1 MDYLKHFFSTSGMLP
16 HGFCLQWNCQ
26 LIGLHLVSDSLIT
39 LSYLSIPV
47 TLIYIARK
55 RKDLPFDWMF
65 WCFGTFIVACGLTHA
80 LEVMTLWYPAYWI
93 LGTTKGVTAIVS
105 VATAILMV
113 RLVPVALAIPSSADL
128 IVAKEAAESANKA
141 KSEFLANMS
150 HEIRTPMN
158 GIIGMT
164 DLALDTELTVE
175 QREYLQMAKVSANS
189 LLSLLNN
196 ILDLSKIEARKL
208 DVELIDFS
216 LRELLKETIE
226 GDGGTVSAERP
237 FTHHR
242 NTDGCPTHPAR
253 RPHAPASGANQS
265 GEQRH
270 QVHPGRIGSRPRR
283 PSGSRAR
290 QRLKD
295 SLPRNRHR
303 RGHPPTETA
312 THFRSL
318 HPGRQLHVAKIRRH
332 RPGPGHL
339 LPPGGNH
346 GWPHLGRKHRRPRH
360 HISFH
365 RSRHPRIAIRSS
377 GASQHP
383 RPRRNRHRIIPA
395 LYQAPCHLVR

>member
-1 MDYLKHFFSTSGMLP
+1 
-16 HGFCLQWNCQ
+16 
-26 LIGLHLVSDSLIT
+26 
-39 LSYLSIPV
+39 
-47 TLIYIARK
+47 
-55 RKDLPFDWMF
+55 MF

-216 LRELLKETIE
+216 LRDLLKETIE
-226 GDGGTVSAERP
+226 AMVVLSQQKGLSLTTEILTDVPHTLRGDPTRLRQVLINLVSNAIKFTPAGSVAVRVAPAAAEHGSGSKIHFRVTDTGVGIPQQKLQSIFEAFTQADSSMSRKYGGTGLGLAISSRLVEIM
-237 FTHHR
+237 
-242 NTDGCPTHPAR
+242 G
-253 RPHAPASGANQS
+253 
-265 GEQRH
+265 
-270 QVHPGRIGSRPRR
+270 GRIWVESTEGRGTTFHFTVAAIHEL
-283 PSGSRAR
+283 PSAARA
-290 QRLKD
+290 LV
-295 SLPRNRHR
+295 NTHAHA
-303 RGHPPTETA
+303 GIATE
-312 THFRSL
+312 
-318 HPGRQLHVAKIRRH
+318 
-332 RPGPGHL
+332 
-339 LPPGGNH
+339 
-346 GWPHLGRKHRRPRH
+346 
-360 HISFH
+360 
-365 RSRHPRIAIRSS
+365 
-377 GASQHP
+377 
-383 RPRRNRHRIIPA
+383 
-395 LYQAPCHLVR
+395 

>member
-164 DLALDTELTVE
+164 DLALDTDLTVE
-175 QREYLQMAKVSANS
+175 QREYLQMAKVSADS
-189 LLSLLNN
+189 LLSLLNKHSGPVKN
-196 ILDLSKIEARKL
+196 RSPQ
-208 DVELIDFS
+208 
-216 LRELLKETIE
+216 T
-226 GDGGTVSAERP
+226 
-237 FTHHR
+237 
-242 NTDGCPTHPAR
+242 GC
-253 RPHAPASGANQS
+253 
-265 GEQRH
+265 
-270 QVHPGRIGSRPRR
+270 
-283 PSGSRAR
+283 RA
-290 QRLKD
+290 D
-295 SLPRNRHR
+295 
-303 RGHPPTETA
+303 
-312 THFRSL
+312 
-318 HPGRQLHVAKIRRH
+318 
-332 RPGPGHL
+332 
-339 LPPGGNH
+339 
-346 GWPHLGRKHRRPRH
+346 
-360 HISFH
+360 
-365 RSRHPRIAIRSS
+365 
-377 GASQHP
+377 
-383 RPRRNRHRIIPA
+383 
-395 LYQAPCHLVR
+395 